1 MANVVVYTRATCG
14 FCYRALA
21 LLAKKQVN
29 VEEISI
35 DLHPE
40 KRAEMIERSQ
50 GGMTVPQ
57 IFINDKIIGGCDDLM
72 ALEYQG
78 ELDKLLSN

>member
-1 MANVVVYTRATCG
+1 MANVVIYTRATCG

-21 LLAKKQVN
+21 LLSKKNAQ

-40 KRAEMIERSQ
+40 KRAEMIERSK

-57 IFINDKIIGGCDDLM
+57 IFINDQIIGGCDDLM
-72 ALEYQG
+72 ALDYRG

>member
-1 MANVVVYTRATCG
+1 MANVVVYTRGTCG
-14 FCYRALA
+14 FCYRALT
-21 LLAKKQVN
+21 LLAQKQVE

-40 KRAEMIERSQ
+40 KRVEMIERSK

-57 IFINDKIIGGCDDLM
+57 IFINDQIIGGCDDLM
-72 ALEYQG
+72 ALDYSG
-78 ELDKLLSN
+78 ELDTLLSK